1 MAWADADAAKECH
14 AAAIKGPEAAIS
26 VCSAAIRNGG
36 LDGSEKAHLFNSRG
50 MAHQALREYEPAIQD
65 YDQAI
70 ELDPD
75 YAQAYNNRATAYH
88 SKGIYTRALQ
98 DYTTAIKLNPRDP
111 LPFRS
116 RGITHFCLGHF
127 DEALKDLTTAFQLD
141 SSDSFS
147 AIWLYLAQMKRD
159 GVTATDLSGMAAGL
173 NLKEWPGEVIRL
185 FSGSLR
191 PDEFLSAMPDE
202 AAEKQ
207 KWLRC
212 EALFFAGEHALFSG
226 ERQKAAQYFQMAIDT
241 RASDDFEYAAAYSE
255 MQRLKVR

>member
-1 MAWADADAAKECH
+1 
-14 AAAIKGPEAAIS
+14 
-26 VCSAAIRNGG
+26 
-36 LDGSEKAHLFNSRG
+36 

-70 ELDPD
+70 NLDPD

-88 SKGIYTRALQ
+88 SKGIYTRAIQ

-159 GVTATDLSGMAAGL
+159 GVVATDLSGMAAGL

-191 PDEFLSAMPDE
+191 PDEFLSAMPDASGGE
-202 AAEKQ
+202 AEVASMRGAL
-207 KWLRC
+207 LRGRAC
-212 EALFFAGEHALFSG
+212 ALFGGAPEGSSVFSAGHRHAC
-226 ERQKAAQYFQMAIDT
+226 ER
-241 RASDDFEYAAAYSE
+241 
-255 MQRLKVR
+255 